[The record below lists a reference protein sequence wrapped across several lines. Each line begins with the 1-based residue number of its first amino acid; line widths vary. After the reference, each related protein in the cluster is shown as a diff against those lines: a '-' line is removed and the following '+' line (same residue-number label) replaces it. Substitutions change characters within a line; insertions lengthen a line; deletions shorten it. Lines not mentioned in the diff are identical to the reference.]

1 MKKILGIVV
10 LVIFVIAGIQTCGNG
25 DSSNSDEPKQEQQA
39 PRKKAKPQVKPESE
53 NEAPESAPKYNNDG
67 DDEVK
72 PSEPSGFVNENE

>member
-10 LVIFVIAGIQTCGNG
+10 LVIFVIAGINTCGNG
-25 DSSNSDEPKQEQQA
+25 DSSTSDETKQEQQA

-53 NEAPESAPKYNNDG
+53 NEAPESAPEYKNDG

-72 PSEPSGFVNENE
+72 TSEPSDFTNENE